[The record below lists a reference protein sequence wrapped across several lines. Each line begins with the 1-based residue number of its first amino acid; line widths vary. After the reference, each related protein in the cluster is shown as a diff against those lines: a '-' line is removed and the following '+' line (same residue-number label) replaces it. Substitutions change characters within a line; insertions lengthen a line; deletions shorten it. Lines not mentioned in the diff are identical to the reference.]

1 MIITQ
6 PHINYS
12 SLGWFATLLLPPP
25 HQSWSGQEHLSST
38 LFQNK
43 WFMTY
48 VITTPLDST
57 PPSSPLMMIKRCDVE
72 GSSQNLSVSAH
83 LEEAW

>member
-1 MIITQ
+1 MVAIIAQ
-6 PHINYS
+6 PSHQLFTTS
-12 SLGWFATLLLPPP
+12 TTSLLPH
-25 HQSWSGQEHLSST
+25 HQSWSGQEHLTST

-57 PPSSPLMMIKRCDVE
+57 PPPSPLMMIKRCDVE
-72 GSSQNLSVSAH
+72 GLSQNLSVSPH